1 MKKLAIGCISALLVT
16 FILFSCSKNHTKELA
31 RTWTVT
37 EIESQTSL
45 PDSVQ
50 AKMISNSVMV
60 FTKDGHYNTNGGI
73 GADQGTYSIDK
84 EGKNLSTVSEAGKG
98 NQVYS
103 IDKLS
108 DEKLVLTQNGNTITC
123 IAKN

>member
-1 MKKLAIGCISALLVT
+1 MKKRVASCISALLIT
-16 FILFSCSKNHTKELA
+16 FILFSCGKSHTEELA

-37 EIESQTSL
+37 EIETQTSL

-60 FTKDGHYNTNGGI
+60 FTKDGRYNSNGGI

-98 NQVYS
+98 NQFYS
-103 IDKLS
+103 ID
-108 DEKLVLTQNGNTITC
+108 
-123 IAKN
+123 